1 MSAKPDLKQ
10 YQEDAR
16 DQIKSALL
24 TLLAKEGQDRLV
36 VFKSPT
42 GSGKTITMAY
52 ALSALHAHPNRK
64 EFIVLW
70 LSPGKGKL
78 HEQSAR
84 ALEFFLTG
92 TSMSV
97 HVLSSRAGIEANPT
111 PASGSVLVV
120 NWEKL
125 NRQDGGEFTNVML
138 RDGETTNF
146 FLMLKNLADSGT
158 DVIAVIDESHLN
170 MDAAKTKR
178 LLSEMRAQV
187 PFITV
192 EMSATPT
199 SAMSEEYRSDGLHH
213 YVGVRFVDVE
223 NEGMVR
229 RTALLNK
236 DFESV
241 QRKYPKEPLD
251 LQVLNGA
258 WDRVESLRAGYQ
270 KEGSKV
276 EPLLLIQYPD
286 GKDAEKRALVVEAF
300 LERKGLAKNKTYA
313 MYLSEEHSEG
323 VEEVAKFDSPFRALI
338 FKQAIATGWDCP
350 RAQVLVQFRDPK
362 SKIFEIQTI
371 GRIMRSP
378 EQHHYVNEELNAAY
392 VYSDL
397 PGATVSVV
405 ADDPDFKVADTT
417 LARGK
422 AYPATGLKLHSVFQP
437 RKRELQYP
445 DSKSLEPF
453 LKTEFDSLLLG
464 LLPAEPLESTSVSFL
479 VDAKVDAKDL
489 LTSNSGDF
497 GTARAGGWML
507 EGVLGL
513 ELAQAIFDR
522 VLTLDIGGYLSREQ
536 SRSRIKNIL
545 VNWLKSHRLSWN
557 LEHVQHFVLH
567 NQDVVSQAIAAGCMK
582 CATSEDAKAVAAA
595 RASKKEKWDW
605 EIPAS
610 ELISAE
616 LYEPSL
622 AGNVLLPALIEKNR
636 SNPEKRFEEWLAAA
650 FEAKR
655 LLWWWKS
662 GERDEKYLAIQ
673 YSYNGQIERTYPDFL
688 VMSADGRLWVLEV
701 KDIDDR
707 EGAVGGETAHK
718 AVGLAAWAA
727 AHNKRRTEE
736 KDLFGAPEI
745 SVGVVVPYKQGGTMV
760 VKTGDHT
767 NWQPPTKQNLATG
780 TSWKTFSIVPEK

>member
-1 MSAKPDLKQ
+1 VSAKPDLKQ
-10 YQEDAR
+10 YQENAR

-24 TLLAKEGQDRLV
+24 ALLAKEGQDRLV

-52 ALSALHAHPNRK
+52 ALSALHTHPNRK
-64 EFIVLW
+64 EFVVLW

-78 HEQSAR
+78 HVQSAR

-97 HVLSSRAGIEANPT
+97 HVLSSRADIEANPT

-146 FLMLKNLADSGT
+146 FLMLKNLADAGSE
-158 DVIAVIDESHLN
+158 VIAVIDESHLN
-170 MDAAKTKR
+170 MDAEKTKR

-199 SAMSEEYRSDGLHH
+199 STTSAEFRSDGLHH
-213 YVGVRFVDVE
+213 DVVVRFADVE
-223 NEGMVR
+223 AEGMVR
-229 RTALLNK
+229 RTALLNE
-236 DFESV
+236 DFASV
-241 QRKYPKEPLD
+241 QKKYPKETLD

-258 WDRVESLRAGYQ
+258 WDRVESLRSGYRG
-270 KEGSKV
+270 EGSKV

-286 GKDAEKRALVVEAF
+286 GKDADKRAVVVESF
-300 LERKGLAKNKTYA
+300 LAKKGLVKGKTYA

-323 VEEVAKFDSPFRALI
+323 VEDVAKFDSPFRALI

-378 EQHHYVNEELNAAY
+378 EQHHYANEELNVAY

-422 AYPATGLKLHSVFQP
+422 AYPAAGLKLHSVFQP
-437 RKRELQYP
+437 RKRELHYP
-445 DSKSLEPF
+445 DSKSLEPL

-464 LLPAEPLESTSVSFL
+464 LLPPTQLDSTSVSFL

-497 GTARAGGWML
+497 GTARAGGRML
-507 EGVLGL
+507 EGVLSL

-545 VNWLKSHRLSWN
+545 VNWMKSHRPDWN
-557 LEHVQHFVLH
+557 VVHLQHFVLQ

-582 CATSEDAKAVAAA
+582 CAASEDAKAVSAA
-595 RASKKEKWDW
+595 RAKKRDKWDW

-610 ELISAE
+610 ELVSSD

-622 AGNVLLPALIEKNR
+622 AGNIVVPALIEKGR

-650 FEAKR
+650 VETER
-655 LLWWWKS
+655 IVWWWKN
-662 GERDEKYLAIQ
+662 GERDEKFLAVE
-673 YSYNGQIERTYPDFL
+673 YSYNVQTERTYPDFL
-688 VMSADGRLWVLEV
+688 VMSTEGKLWVLEV
-701 KDIDDR
+701 KDIDDPK
-707 EGAVGGETAHK
+707 GAIGGETAHK
-718 AVGLAAWAA
+718 AVGLASWAA
-727 AHNKRRTEE
+727 DHNKRRAKE
-736 KDLFGAPEI
+736 KELFAAPE
-745 SVGVVVPYKQGGTMV
+745 VYTGVVVPYKEGGAMI
-760 VKTGDHT
+760 VKAGDHT
-767 NWQPPTKQNLATG
+767 NWQPPTKQNLATNTG
-780 TSWKTFSIVPEK
+780 WEPLGI